1 MFFKQKTFTDL
12 WNNKIEPAQS
22 WQFLQHITHSH
33 NRQSHHKTI
42 NLTFLLEA
50 EWELY
55 IQVVMRLSHFLIQCT
70 LPTTG
75 RLGTLCCNIQHI
87 YFQTLLFHSHF
98 FTYSFEQKK
107 NHQIFSS
114 QVSLELHVVTKL
126 LVNYQ

>member
-1 MFFKQKTFTDL
+1 MFFWKQKKTFTDL

-33 NRQSHHKTI
+33 NRQSH
-42 NLTFLLEA
+42 LDFPLEA
-50 EWELY
+50 EWELH

-87 YFQTLLFHSHF
+87 YFQTPLFHSHS
-98 FTYSFEQKK
+98 FTHSFEQKK